1 MKIRNIAII
10 AHVDHGKTTLVDNM
24 LKQAGTFR
32 ENERVAE
39 RVMDSGDIERER
51 GITISAKPTSV
62 VWHDYKINIV
72 DTPGHADFGG
82 EVERILSMVD
92 GVVLLV
98 DSAEGP
104 LPQTKFVLGKAL
116 KLGLRPI
123 VCINKIDRGDARPDE
138 VLSETFDLFDK
149 LGATDSQLDFPY
161 VYAVGRDGWA
171 VRNLTD
177 AHTDLTPLFQLII
190 DHVPA
195 PDCFAPQMG
204 SRVSPLL
211 GGSGREA
218 AEGGLSGARCEIDAP
233 FRMLATTLEADPYV
247 GRILTGKIES
257 GTVRVGQAVKAINM
271 HGDFIENA
279 RITKII
285 EHRGIEKI
293 SLESAGAG
301 DIVVVA
307 GFSKATVADTLCD
320 PAVTEPIPAM
330 PIDPPT
336 LTMTFFVNTSPLAGR
351 SGGKKLTSRMIGERL
366 FKEAETNIALKVTQS
381 ANNESFEVS
390 GRGELQLGILIET
403 MRREGF
409 ELSVSRPRVVMIEDK
424 VGLGQTD
431 PTDQTGGATL
441 SQSRL
446 LEPIEDVVIDVDD
459 EFTGV
464 VIEKMTKRRATITEM
479 KPSGVGKT
487 RIVFSAPSRGMIGYL
502 SEFRTDTRGTGIMN
516 RIFAEY
522 APYRGDIDSYRP
534 GVLVSMENGA
544 AATYALFNLQPR
556 GTLFI
561 EPQTLVYSGMI
572 IGEHS
577 KENDLEVNPIK
588 GKELTNMRSVTADE
602 KLFLA
607 PPRRISLEEALSYI
621 QDDELVEVTPQT
633 IRLRKKELDSVIRKK
648 TRK

>member
-24 LKQAGTFR
+24 LKQAGSFR
-32 ENERVAE
+32 ENERVSE
-39 RVMDSGDIERER
+39 RVMDSGEIEKER

-62 VWHDYKINIV
+62 MWRDYKINIV

-98 DSAEGP
+98 DSSEGP
-104 LPQTKFVLGKAL
+104 MPQTKFVLSKAL
-116 KLGLRPI
+116 KLGLSPI
-123 VCINKIDRGDARPDE
+123 VAINKIDRADQRADE

-171 VRNLTD
+171 VRDLND
-177 AHTDLTPLFQLII
+177 ERKDLTPLFQLII

-195 PDCFAPQMG
+195 PDCGA
-204 SRVSPLL
+204 
-211 GGSGREA
+211 SGR
-218 AEGGLSGARCEIDAP
+218 CDINAP

-257 GTVRVGQAVKAINM
+257 GTVRVGQAVRAISMN
-271 HGDFIENA
+271 GDFIENA
-279 RITKII
+279 KITKII
-285 EHRGIEKI
+285 EHRGVEKV
-293 SLESAGAG
+293 SLDTANAG

-307 GFSKATVADTLCD
+307 GFSRATVADTLCD
-320 PAVTEPIPAM
+320 PSVTEPIPAL

-366 FKEAETNIALKVTQS
+366 FKEAETNIALRVTQS

-390 GRGELQLGILIET
+390 GRGELQLGILIEQ

-409 ELSVSRPRVVMIEDK
+409 ELSVSRPRVVFHDDDA
-424 VGLGQTD
+424 GNT
-431 PTDQTGGATL
+431 
-441 SQSRL
+441 

-459 EFTGV
+459 EFSGV

-487 RIVFSAPSRGMIGYL
+487 RITFSAPSRGLIGYL

-516 RIFAEY
+516 RIFSEY
-522 APYRGDIDSYRP
+522 GPYRGDIDQYRP

-561 EPQTLVYSGMI
+561 EPQTQVYSGMI

-602 KLFLA
+602 KLFLS
-607 PPRRISLEEALSYI
+607 PPRRITLEEALSYI

-633 IRLRKKELDSVIRKK
+633 IRLRKRELDSGMRKK
-648 TRK
+648 LRKV

>member
-51 GITISAKPTSV
+51 GITISAKPTSIQ
-62 VWHDYKINIV
+62 WRDYKINIV

-98 DSAEGP
+98 DAAEGP
-104 LPQTKFVLGKAL
+104 LPQTKFVLSKAL

-123 VCINKIDRGDARPDE
+123 VCINKVDRNDARPQE
-138 VLSETFDLFDK
+138 VLNETFDLFDK

-161 VYAVGRDGWA
+161 LFAVGRDGWA
-171 VRNLTD
+171 VRDLSD
-177 AHTDLTPLFQLII
+177 EHKDLTPLFQLII

-195 PDCFAPQMG
+195 PDCNG
-204 SRVSPLL
+204 T
-211 GGSGREA
+211 
-218 AEGGLSGARCEIDAP
+218 RCQIDAP
-233 FRMLATTLEADPYV
+233 FSMLATTLEADPYV

-257 GTVRVGQAVKAINM
+257 GTVRVGQTVKAININ
-271 HGDFIENA
+271 GEFIENA
-279 RITKII
+279 KITKII
-285 EHRGIEKI
+285 EHRGIEKV
-293 SLESAGAG
+293 SLESASAG

-307 GFSKATVADTLCD
+307 GFSKATVSDTLCD
-320 PAVTEPIPAM
+320 TSVNEPIPAM

-351 SGGKKLTSRMIGERL
+351 SGKKLTSRMIGERL
-366 FKEAETNIALKVTQS
+366 FKEAETNIALRVVQS

-409 ELSVSRPRVVMIEDK
+409 ELSVSRPRVVMQD
-424 VGLGQTD
+424 GQN
-431 PTDQTGGATL
+431 GEK
-441 SQSRL
+441 
-446 LEPIEDVVIDVDD
+446 LEPVEEVVIDVDD
-459 EFTGV
+459 EFSGV
-464 VIEKMTKRRATITEM
+464 VIEKMTKRKATITEM
-479 KPSGVGKT
+479 KSSGGGKT
-487 RIVFSAPSRGMIGYL
+487 RIVFSAPSRGLIGYL
-502 SEFRTDTRGTGIMN
+502 SEFRTDTRGTGVMN
-516 RIFAEY
+516 RVFSGYEQ
-522 APYRGDIDSYRP
+522 YRGPISQYRP
-534 GVLVSMENGA
+534 GVLVSMENGLTT
-544 AATYALFNLQPR
+544 TYALHNLEPR
-556 GTLFI
+556 GVLFVG
-561 EPQTLVYSGMI
+561 PQTEVYSGMI

-577 KENDLEVNPIK
+577 KENDLEVNPVR
-588 GKELTNMRSVTADE
+588 GKELTNVRSVTADE

-607 PPRRISLEEALSYI
+607 PPRKMSLEEALSYI
-621 QDDELVEVTPQT
+621 QDDELVEVTPAT
-633 IRLRKKELDSVIRKK
+633 IRLRKKELDSNIRKK
-648 TRK
+648 TRKNDEA

>member
-32 ENERVAE
+32 ENERIME
-39 RVMDSGDIERER
+39 RMMDSGDLERER
-51 GITISAKPTSV
+51 GITISAKPTSIQ
-62 VWHDYKINIV
+62 WHEFKINIV

-104 LPQTKFVLGKAL
+104 LPQTKFVLSKAL

-123 VCINKIDRGDARPDE
+123 VCINKIDRADARPDE

-149 LGATDSQLDFPY
+149 LGANDSQLDFPY

-177 AHTDLTPLFQLII
+177 EHKDLTPLFQLII

-195 PDCFAPQMG
+195 PDC
-204 SRVSPLL
+204 
-211 GGSGREA
+211 GGT
-218 AEGGLSGARCEIDAP
+218 RCHLDAP
-233 FRMLATTLEADPYV
+233 FKMLATTLEADPYV

-257 GTVRVGQAVKAINM
+257 GTVRIGQPVKAIHM
-271 HGDFIENA
+271 GGQIIEQA
-279 RITKII
+279 KITKII

-293 SLESAGAG
+293 SLESASAG
-301 DIVVVA
+301 DIVVIA

-320 PAVTEPIPAM
+320 LSVTDPIPAI

-366 FKEAETNIALKVTQS
+366 FREAETNIALKVTQS

-409 ELSVSRPRVVMIEDK
+409 ELSVSRPRVVMQTAED
-424 VGLGQTD
+424 GTMM
-431 PTDQTGGATL
+431 
-441 SQSRL
+441 
-446 LEPIEDVVIDVDD
+446 EPIEDVVIDVDD
-459 EFTGV
+459 EYSGI
-464 VIEKMTKRRATITEM
+464 VIEKMTKRKAIITEM
-479 KPSGVGKT
+479 KPSGIGKS
-487 RIVFSAPSRGMIGYL
+487 RIVFAAPSRGLIGYL
-502 SEFRTDTRGTGIMN
+502 SEFRTDTRGTGLMN
-516 RIFAEY
+516 RVFAEY
-522 APYRGDIDSYRP
+522 SSYRGPIESYRP

-544 AATYALFNLQPR
+544 AATYALHNLEPR

-561 EPQTLVYSGMI
+561 GPQTQVYSGMI
-572 IGEHS
+572 VGEHT

-588 GKELTNMRSVTADE
+588 GKELTNMRTSSADE

-621 QDDELVEVTPQT
+621 QDDELVEVAPDT
-633 IRLRKKELDSVIRKK
+633 IRLRKKELDGNLRKK
-648 TRK
+648 AKRNNDI

>member
-1 MKIRNIAII
+1 
-10 AHVDHGKTTLVDNM
+10 VQWG
-24 LKQAGTFR
+24 
-32 ENERVAE
+32 
-39 RVMDSGDIERER
+39 
-51 GITISAKPTSV
+51 
-62 VWHDYKINIV
+62 DYKINIV

-98 DSAEGP
+98 DSSEGP
-104 LPQTKFVLGKAL
+104 MPQTKFVLGKAL

-123 VCINKIDRGDARPDE
+123 VCINKIDRADQRADE
-138 VLSETFDLFDK
+138 VLTETFDLFDK
-149 LGATDSQLDFPY
+149 LGASDAQLDFPY
-161 VYAVGRDGWA
+161 LYAVGRDGWA
-171 VRNLTD
+171 VRNLND
-177 AHTDLTPLFQLII
+177 EHRDLTPLFQLIV

-195 PDCFAPQMG
+195 PDSVP
-204 SRVSPLL
+204 
-211 GGSGREA
+211 GRA
-218 AEGGLSGARCEIDAP
+218 DRDGP

-257 GTVRVGQAVKAINM
+257 GTLRVGQPVKAINAS
-271 HGDFIENA
+271 GVIEQTK
-279 RITKII
+279 ITKII
-285 EHRGIEKI
+285 EWRGIEKV
-293 SLESAGAG
+293 SLESASAG
-301 DIVVVA
+301 DIVIVA

-320 PAVTEPIPAM
+320 LGVTEPIPAL

-366 FKEAETNIALKVTQS
+366 FKEAETNIALRVAQS
-381 ANNESFEVS
+381 ENNEAFEVS
-390 GRGELQLGILIET
+390 GRGELQLGILIEQ

-409 ELSVSRPRVVMIEDK
+409 ELSVSRPRVVMQD
-424 VGLGQTD
+424 GM
-431 PTDQTGGATL
+431 
-441 SQSRL
+441 
-446 LEPIEDVVIDVDD
+446 EPIEDLVIDVDD

-464 VIEKMTKRRATITEM
+464 VIEKMTLRRAQITEM

-487 RIVFSAPSRGMIGYL
+487 RIVFSAPSRGLIGYL

-516 RIFAEY
+516 RTFAEY
-522 APYRGDIDSYRP
+522 GPYRGPISRYRP
-534 GVLVSMENGA
+534 GVLISMESGA

-561 EPQTLVYSGMI
+561 DPQTAVYNGMI
-572 IGEHS
+572 IGEHT

-607 PPRRISLEEALSYI
+607 PPRKMSLEEALSYI
-621 QDDELVEVTPQT
+621 QDDELVEITPDT
-633 IRLRKKELDSVIRKK
+633 IRLRKKYLDSNDRKK
-648 TRK
+648 AKRELNS

>member
-32 ENERVAE
+32 ENERVEE

-51 GITISAKPTSV
+51 GITISAKPTSIQ
-62 VWHDYKINIV
+62 WGEYKINIV

-104 LPQTKFVLGKAL
+104 LPQTKFVLSKAL

-123 VCINKIDRGDARPDE
+123 VCINKVDRGDARPDE
-138 VLSETFDLFDK
+138 VLTETFDLFDK

-161 VYAVGRDGWA
+161 LYSVGRDGWA
-171 VRNLTD
+171 VRDMND
-177 AHTDLTPLFQLII
+177 EKKDLTPLFQLIV

-195 PDCFAPQMG
+195 PDCNG
-204 SRVSPLL
+204 T
-211 GGSGREA
+211 
-218 AEGGLSGARCEIDAP
+218 RCQLDAP

-257 GTVRVGQAVKAINM
+257 GTVRVGQPVRAINM
-271 HGDFIENA
+271 NGDVVEQA
-279 RITKII
+279 KITKII
-285 EHRGIEKI
+285 EHRGVEKV
-293 SLESAGAG
+293 SRETASAG

-320 PAVTEPIPAM
+320 LTVTEPIPAL

-409 ELSVSRPRVVMIEDK
+409 ELSVSRPRVVTH
-424 VGLGQTD
+424 TD
-431 PTDQTGGATL
+431 ENGN
-441 SQSRL
+441 L

-459 EFTGV
+459 EFSGA
-464 VIEKMTKRRATITEM
+464 VIEKMTMRKATITEM
-479 KPSGVGKT
+479 KPSGIGKS
-487 RIVFSAPSRGMIGYL
+487 RIVFSAPSRGLIGYL

-516 RIFAEY
+516 RVFAEY
-522 APYRGDIDSYRP
+522 GPYRGPISQYRP

-561 EPQTLVYSGMI
+561 DPQTQVYSGMI

-607 PPRRISLEEALSYI
+607 PPRKMSLEEALSYI
-621 QDDELVEVTPQT
+621 QDDELVEVTPDT
-633 IRLRKKELDSVIRKK
+633 IRLRKKELDSNIRKK
-648 TRK
+648 MRKNDQ

>member
-32 ENERVAE
+32 ENERVAD
-39 RVMDSGDIERER
+39 RVMDSGDLERER
-51 GITISAKPTSV
+51 GITISAKPTSIL
-62 VWHDYKINIV
+62 WKDYKINIV

-98 DSAEGP
+98 DSSEGP
-104 LPQTKFVLGKAL
+104 LPQTKFVLSKAL

-123 VCINKIDRGDARPDE
+123 VCINKVDRGDARPEE

-161 VYAVGRDGWA
+161 LYAVGRDGWA
-171 VRNLTD
+171 VRELND
-177 AHTDLTPLFQLII
+177 EHKDLTPLFQLII

-195 PDCFAPQMG
+195 PDCG
-204 SRVSPLL
+204 T
-211 GGSGREA
+211 SGK
-218 AEGGLSGARCEIDAP
+218 CEINAP

-271 HGDFIENA
+271 QGEFVENA
-279 RITKII
+279 KITKII
-285 EHRGIEKI
+285 EHRGIEKV
-293 SLESAGAG
+293 SLETASAG

-320 PAVTEPIPAM
+320 PSVNDPIPAL

-336 LTMTFFVNTSPLAGR
+336 LTMTFFVNTSPLAGK

-366 FKEAETNIALKVTQS
+366 FKEAETNIALRVVQS
-381 ANNESFEVS
+381 ANNEAFEVS

-409 ELSVSRPRVVMIEDK
+409 ELSVSRPRVVFQKDENDNN
-424 VGLGQTD
+424 
-431 PTDQTGGATL
+431 
-441 SQSRL
+441 

-459 EFTGV
+459 EFSGV
-464 VIEKMTKRRATITEM
+464 VIEKMTKRKGMISEM
-479 KPSGVGKT
+479 KPSGVDKT
-487 RIVFSAPSRGMIGYL
+487 RITFSAPSRGLIGYL

-516 RIFAEY
+516 RIFDKY
-522 APYRGDIDSYRP
+522 DFYRGDIEAYRP

-561 EPQTLVYSGMI
+561 EPQTLVYNGMI
-572 IGEHS
+572 IGEHT

-607 PPRRISLEEALSYI
+607 PPRKITLEEALSYI
-621 QDDELVEVTPQT
+621 QDDELVEVTPQI
-633 IRLRKKELDSVIRKK
+633 IRLRKKELDSNTRKK
-648 TRK
+648 TRKN

>member
-24 LKQAGTFR
+24 LKQAGTFAEHQR
-32 ENERVAE
+32 IAE
-39 RVMDSGDIERER
+39 RVMDSGDIEKER
-51 GITISAKPTSV
+51 GITISAKPTSI
-62 VWHDYKINIV
+62 VWDDYKINIV

-104 LPQTKFVLGKAL
+104 MPQTKFVLSKAL

-123 VCINKIDRGDARPDE
+123 VCINKIDRADQRANE

-161 VYAVGRDGWA
+161 LYATGRSGWA
-171 VRNLTD
+171 VRDLNDERINLK
-177 AHTDLTPLFQLII
+177 PLFQLII

-195 PDCFAPQMG
+195 PDCG
-204 SRVSPLL
+204 V
-211 GGSGREA
+211 SGR
-218 AEGGLSGARCEIDAP
+218 CDINAP

-257 GTVRVGQAVKAINM
+257 GTLRIGQSVKAIGM
-271 HGDFIENA
+271 SGEVIENT

-285 EHRGIEKI
+285 EHRGVEKI
-293 SLESAGAG
+293 SLESANAG

-307 GFSKATVADTLCD
+307 GFAKATVADTLCD
-320 PAVTEPIPAM
+320 PSVTEPIAAL

-336 LTMTFFVNTSPLAGR
+336 LTMTFFVNTSPMAGR

-366 FKEAETNIALKVTQS
+366 FREAETNIALRVTKS
-381 ANNESFEVS
+381 ASNDAFEVS

-409 ELSVSRPRVVMIEDK
+409 ELSVSRPRVVMR
-424 VGLGQTD
+424 TD
-431 PTDQTGGATL
+431 SNGET
-441 SQSRL
+441 
-446 LEPIEDVVIDVDD
+446 LEPIEDVVIDVDE
-459 EFTGV
+459 EFSGT
-464 VIEKMTKRRATITEM
+464 VIEKMTKRRALLVEI
-479 KPSGVGKT
+479 KPSGIGKS
-487 RIVFSAPSRGMIGYL
+487 RIMFSAPSRGLIGYL

-516 RIFAEY
+516 RIFSEY
-522 APYRGDIDSYRP
+522 GSYRGDIEQHRP
-534 GVLVSMENGA
+534 GVLISMENGA

-561 EPQTLVYSGMI
+561 EPQTQVYSGMI

-588 GKELTNMRSVTADE
+588 GKELSNVRSVTSDE
-602 KLFLA
+602 KLFLS

-633 IRLRKKELDSVIRKK
+633 IRLRKKELDPSMRKK
-648 TRK
+648 AKRS

>member
-39 RVMDSGDIERER
+39 RMMDSGEIERER

-62 VWHDYKINIV
+62 MWNDYKINIV

-92 GVVLLV
+92 GVILLV

-104 LPQTKFVLGKAL
+104 MPQTKFVLGKAL

-149 LGATDSQLDFPY
+149 LGATESQLDFPY
-161 VYAVGRDGWA
+161 LYSVGREGWA
-171 VRNLTD
+171 VRELSD
-177 AHTDLTPLFQLII
+177 DRKDLTPLFQLII

-195 PDCFAPQMG
+195 PDCG
-204 SRVSPLL
+204 IN
-211 GGSGREA
+211 G
-218 AEGGLSGARCEIDAP
+218 RCEINAP

-257 GTVRVGQAVKAINM
+257 GTVRVGQSVKAINM
-271 HGDFIENA
+271 HGEFIENA
-279 RITKII
+279 KITKII
-285 EHRGIEKI
+285 EQRGMEKV
-293 SLESAGAG
+293 SLDSAHAG

-307 GFSKATVADTLCD
+307 GFSKATVADTLCAPD
-320 PAVTEPIPAM
+320 VTEPIPAL

-351 SGGKKLTSRMIGERL
+351 SGGKKLTSRMIGDRL
-366 FKEAETNIALKVTQS
+366 KKEAETNIALHVAQS
-381 ANNESFEVS
+381 ENNEAFDVS
-390 GRGELQLGILIET
+390 GRGELQLGILIEQ

-409 ELSVSRPRVVMIEDK
+409 ELSVSRPRVVFGKSESGDI
-424 VGLGQTD
+424 T
-431 PTDQTGGATL
+431 
-441 SQSRL
+441 
-446 LEPIEDVVIDVDD
+446 EPIEDVVIDVDD
-459 EFTGV
+459 EFSGV
-464 VIEKMTKRRATITEM
+464 VIEKMTRRRAAITEM
-479 KPSGVGKT
+479 KPSGAGKT
-487 RIVFSAPSRGMIGYL
+487 RIVFSAPSRGLIGYL

-516 RIFAEY
+516 RIFSEY
-522 APYRGDIDSYRP
+522 GTYRGDIEQYRP

-572 IGEHS
+572 VGEHS
-577 KENDLEVNPIK
+577 KENDLEINPIK
-588 GKELTNMRSVTADE
+588 GKELSNMRASGSDE
-602 KLFLA
+602 KQFLS

-633 IRLRKKELDSVIRKK
+633 IRLRKKELDSGVRKK
-648 TRK
+648 ARK